1 MLEAVR
7 AENQSFHCR
16 HKWRESYFCA
26 FLIGR
31 LLLQCLSQDDSDK
44 MEPLGGIRGFK
55 SFCLFVY
62 FSHLR
67 CLKIFLMHGKLSICF
82 TLKLRCENMAFRFVC
97 SGRVLFIVI
106 AFDGG

>member
-1 MLEAVR
+1 
-7 AENQSFHCR
+7 
-16 HKWRESYFCA
+16 
-26 FLIGR
+26 
-31 LLLQCLSQDDSDK
+31 
-44 MEPLGGIRGFK
+44 MEPLRGIRGFK

-97 SGRVLFIVI
+97 SARVLFII
-106 AFDGG
+106 MAFDGG